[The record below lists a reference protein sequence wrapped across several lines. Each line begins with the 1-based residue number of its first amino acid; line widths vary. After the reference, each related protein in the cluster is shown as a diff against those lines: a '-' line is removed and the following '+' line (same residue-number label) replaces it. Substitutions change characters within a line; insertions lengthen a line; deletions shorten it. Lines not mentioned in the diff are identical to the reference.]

1 MQAIFDFSRDMFV
14 IALKLGA
21 PLMAVMLFTN
31 VGLGIVARTVPQINI
46 FIVGFPLQ
54 IAIGLIFLGL
64 TAPIFVKLTHGLFT
78 NFETKI
84 ILLLRLM

>member
-1 MQAIFDFSRDMFV
+1 MFI

-31 VGLGIVARTVPQINI
+31 VGLGIIARTVPQINI

-54 IAIGLIFLGL
+54 VATGLIFLAL
-64 TAPIFVKLTHGLFT
+64 TAPMFVKITEGLFE
-78 NFETKI
+78 NFEMKVVM
-84 ILLLRLM
+84 LLRLM